1 MAILTSLHHLT
12 SYQYDRPVGLG
23 PQVIRLRPA
32 AHSRT
37 QIRSYSLSVM
47 PRQHFINW
55 QQDPHGNWLARL
67 VFPEK
72 TTEFSVE
79 VNLTANLSTVN
90 PFDFFVESYA
100 ETWPF
105 AYPEELRMDLAA
117 YLSSAEPGPRVAAF
131 IKELPKEAERTVF
144 FLVDLNHELQ
154 RRIRYVIRMEAGV
167 QTPGRRWP
175 SGRGLAGIRPGCS

>member
-1 MAILTSLHHLT
+1 M
-12 SYQYDRPVGLG
+12 
-23 PQVIRLRPA
+23 
-32 AHSRT
+32 
-37 QIRSYSLSVM
+37 
-47 PRQHFINW
+47 
-55 QQDPHGNWLARL
+55 LARL

-131 IKELPKEAERTVF
+131 LQELPREAERTVF

-154 RRIRYVIRMEAGV
+154 QCIRYVIRMEAGV
-167 QTPGRRWP
+167 QTPEETLALGSGSCRDSAWLLVNIARYLAISVRRC
-175 SGRGLAGIRPGCS
+175 SRTRSTFSVVIRCEKHSVARNSERTLWQGQAFSSASVRC